1 MSHSDPA
8 LKPLEAFSD
17 TTCDIPP
24 SVTGLQAGLQR
35 MGEAKLFEDHGGHG
49 AWAPSLSV
57 VSRLDNG
64 VHRARVQPRRR
75 LRKPCIVHTA
85 SCTSGI
91 LWTPLHSDTAQLYS
105 A

>member
-1 MSHSDPA
+1 MNRSDPA

-35 MGEAKLFEDHGGHG
+35 MGEAKLFENHRGQG

-64 VHRARVQPRRR
+64 VHQHALPRRY
-75 LRKPCIVHTA
+75 LRKPCILHTA

-91 LWTPLHSDTAQLYS
+91 YLMDSFA
-105 A
+105 